1 MSAPAIAPDVASFTR
16 TLRWDAV
23 PPETRTHIG
32 LLIADAVAVSVAGRP
47 APAGRIA
54 AEHAAQIYPG
64 NDAVSL
70 WDGRR
75 LNVVGAAWANGVLA
89 NVLDLDDG
97 HRLTKGHPGAMVV
110 PALVAVA
117 QARDATLQELGEA
130 VAVAYEVAVRAG
142 IVMHDREPTYHASG
156 AWGAIGVA
164 AGAARLLGLS
174 DDQTRHALGLAEYHG
189 PIAPIMHSCANP
201 AMTKDACDV
210 GARLGVEA
218 ALLAA
223 RDFTAAPSVHVAGH
237 PAWDDLGQRWRLR
250 EAYLKAYPCCRWT
263 QGAIRA
269 ALAAREDAAVPSA
282 EIAGVRIRTFE
293 AADGLSHAVPVDTE
307 QAQYNI
313 VWPVAYALAHGDYG
327 VDAVLGPFDDPEALR
342 LWERTEVVVD
352 PTLTAEF
359 PARRLTAVTLELRDG
374 RTVAVE
380 PFEARGEPDD
390 PAWDEIVADKVRRF
404 VDPTRGDHPPVGLD
418 QRLGALDADALV
430 DALARVGCSPGPA

>member
-1 MSAPAIAPDVASFTR
+1 MSAPPITPDVPRLAHA
-16 TLRWDAV
+16 LRWDDLPAA
-23 PPETRTHIG
+23 TRDHVG
-32 LLIADAVAVSVAGRP
+32 LLIADAIAVSVAGRL

-54 AEHAAQIYPG
+54 AEHAAATYAG
-64 NDAVSL
+64 GDAVSW

-75 LNVVGAAWANGVLA
+75 LSVVGAAWANGVLA

-117 QARDATLQELGEA
+117 QARDATLQQLREA
-130 VAVAYEVAVRAG
+130 VVVAYEVAVRAG
-142 IVMHDREPTYHASG
+142 IVMHEREPTYHASG

-164 AGAARLLGLS
+164 AGAARLLGAS
-174 DDQTRHALGLAEYHG
+174 ADQTGHALGLAEYHA
-189 PIAPIMHSCANP
+189 PIAPIMHSCAHP

-223 RDFTAAPSVHVAGH
+223 RGFTAAPSLHVADH

-269 ALAAREDAAVPSA
+269 ALAARERAGVPSSQV
-282 EIAGVRIRTFE
+282 AGVRIRTFA
-293 AADGLSHAVPVDTE
+293 AADGLSHAIPTDTE

-313 VWPVAYALAHGDYG
+313 VWPVAHALAHGDFS

-342 LWERTEVVVD
+342 LAAATEVVVD
-352 PTLTAEF
+352 EALTAEF

-390 PAWDEIVADKVRRF
+390 PAWAEIVADKVRRF
-404 VDPTRGDHPPVGLD
+404 VDPIRRPGPAPAPDL
-418 QRLGALDADALV
+418 RLGQLDLDALV
-430 DALARVGCSPGPA
+430 DVLAPSPAG